1 MFTGIIQ
8 ARAQVSHVRHDPSG
22 LLTLHVQFPNGF
34 CADLQRGASIA
45 VDGVCLTV
53 TEQPAPDVA
62 CFDVM
67 ARTLELST
75 LARFVPPHTSTCAQT
90 PDRSFVPNSLGWVN
104 VERAARQGAE
114 IGGHPL
120 SGHVDGIARITA
132 IDRSGAAQH
141 VIHFAVPPAL
151 AAYLFTRGY
160 IAIDGA
166 SLTIVQADRSQ
177 GTFSVSLIPE
187 TLRVTTLGEKS
198 VGDAVNVELERA
210 TVAMVDTLREQI
222 RTAVREEMQ
231 YALGDFVKN
240 PRAA

>member
-75 LARFVPPHTSTCAQT
+75 LARFVPPPSAASQT
-90 PDRSFVPNSLGWVN
+90 PDGSFTPNSLGWVN
-104 VERAARQGAE
+104 VERAARQGSE

-120 SGHVDGIARITA
+120 SGHVDGTARITA
-132 IDRSGAAQH
+132 VDRAGAGQH
-141 VIHFAVPPAL
+141 VVHFAVPPTL

-166 SLTIVQADRSQ
+166 SLTIVHADRAA

-187 TLRVTTLGEKS
+187 TLRVTTLGEKV

-222 RTAVREEMQ
+222 RAAVREEMQ